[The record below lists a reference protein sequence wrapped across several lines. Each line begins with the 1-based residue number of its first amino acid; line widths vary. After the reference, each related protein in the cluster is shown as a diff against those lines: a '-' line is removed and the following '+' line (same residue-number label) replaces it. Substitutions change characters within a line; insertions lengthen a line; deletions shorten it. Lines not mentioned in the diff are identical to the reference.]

1 MHATAVEKIA
11 PQAKDP
17 FETPRRILPPALS
30 FLLRR
35 GLLALIALGV
45 VLSVVLGLV
54 QKWLWMRQLDYVG
67 IFWTLLSIKWGIFG
81 VTLIISVL
89 YLWINL
95 RFAARNI
102 DLVDGDSF
110 FNKAFTHPADASR
123 TINVDISPRL
133 RGCKTFCVNDLF
145 DSGKQREEIV
155 WGLMES

>member
-89 YLWINL
+89 YLWIRGIYL
-95 RFAARNI
+95 TPPDTTGCGLIKAAN
-102 DLVDGDSF
+102 GTGPTCT
-110 FNKAFTHPADASR
+110 A
-123 TINVDISPRL
+123 
-133 RGCKTFCVNDLF
+133 C
-145 DSGKQREEIV
+145 
-155 WGLMES
+155 